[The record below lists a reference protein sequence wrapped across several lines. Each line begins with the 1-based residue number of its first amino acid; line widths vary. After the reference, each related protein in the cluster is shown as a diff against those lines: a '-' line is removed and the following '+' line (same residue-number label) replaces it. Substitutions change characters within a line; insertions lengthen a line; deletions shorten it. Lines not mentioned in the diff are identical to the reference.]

1 MRGDVARGPLRTPLA
16 RANDATPDAIASA
29 RHTVPTKP
37 VEVSRPGATRA
48 RLAPEALRVNV
59 LVLNCGSSS
68 AKFAVI
74 DAVTGRELVSGIAQR
89 LGSPQASL
97 DFKVESHKE
106 SRLLHGAGHEAA
118 LRAVVALLEEVGV
131 AEAIAGIGHRVVHG
145 GAKFSGSM
153 PITPA
158 VVAKIE
164 ECIPLGPLHNPAN
177 LLGIKISQELFPGL
191 PQVAVFDTAF
201 HQTMPPR
208 AYLYAVPYD
217 WFAKHE
223 VRRYG
228 FHGTS
233 HRYVSQQAV
242 KQLGLDPEDHA
253 IVTAHLGNGCS
264 LAAVRNGESQD
275 TTMGLTPVDGVVMG
289 TRSGSID
296 PSIIAHM
303 KKELRCTADHVM
315 DELNRHSGLLG
326 ISGLSNDMRT
336 LQEAAAGGHERA
348 ALAIDKF
355 CYSVAKAAAGMIVSL
370 GRVDALVFTGGI
382 GENAV
387 DVRARIVELLGFAG
401 FAVDAHANAFHGKA
415 LRGRITR
422 TTSPMAAVVA
432 TNEELMIAMDT
443 AEIAATI
450 RAGSGERPPALE
462 RVAVA

>member
-1 MRGDVARGPLRTPLA
+1 M
-16 RANDATPDAIASA
+16 I
-29 RHTVPTKP
+29 
-37 VEVSRPGATRA
+37 
-48 RLAPEALRVNV
+48 V

-74 DAVTGRELVSGIAQR
+74 DAVTGRELVSGVAQR
-89 LGSPQASL
+89 VGSAQATL
-97 DFKVESHKE
+97 DFKVDGRKE
-106 SRLLHGAGHEAA
+106 SRLLHGAGHERA
-118 LRAVVALLEEVGV
+118 LRAVVELLDELGV
-131 AEAIAGIGHRVVHG
+131 AGEIAGVGHRVVHG

-177 LLGIKISQELFPGL
+177 LLGIRIAQELFPAL

-201 HQTMPPR
+201 HQTMPSR
-208 AYLYAVPYD
+208 AYLYAVPYE

-253 IVTAHLGNGCS
+253 VVTAHLGNGCS
-264 LAAVRNGESQD
+264 LAAVRNGASMD

-289 TRSGSID
+289 TRSGNID

-303 KKELRCTADHVM
+303 KKALHCTADHVM
-315 DELNRHSGLLG
+315 DELNRNSGLLG

-336 LQEAAAGGHERA
+336 LQEAAASGHERA

-355 CYSVAKAAAGMIVSL
+355 CYSVAKAAAGMFVSL

-401 FAVDAHANAFHGKA
+401 FALDAHANAFHGKA

-422 TTSPMAAVVA
+422 TTSPMAAVIA

-443 AEIAATI
+443 AEIAAAHGHADAEAPAAVR
-450 RAGSGERPPALE
+450 RAFA
-462 RVAVA
+462 

>member
-1 MRGDVARGPLRTPLA
+1 VR
-16 RANDATPDAIASA
+16 
-29 RHTVPTKP
+29 
-37 VEVSRPGATRA
+37 EWRA
-48 RLAPEALRVNV
+48 RPVREAKNVNV

-89 LGSPQASL
+89 LGSAQASL
-97 DFKVESHKE
+97 DYKADGHKE
-106 SRLLHGAGHEAA
+106 SRLLHGAGHEVA
-118 LRAVVALLEEVGV
+118 LRAVVALLEELDV
-131 AEAIAGIGHRVVHG
+131 ASAIAGIGHRVVHG

-158 VVAKIE
+158 VVEKIE

-177 LLGIKISQELFPGL
+177 LLGIRISQELFPKL

-208 AYLYAVPYD
+208 AYLYAVPYE
-217 WFAKHE
+217 WFTKHE

-264 LAAVRNGESQD
+264 LAAVRNGQSAD

-303 KKELRCTADHVM
+303 KKELSCSADHVM
-315 DELNRHSGLLG
+315 DELNKRSGLLG

-336 LQEAAAGGHERA
+336 LQEAAANGHERA

-355 CYSVAKAAAGMIVSL
+355 CYSVAKAAAGMIVSV

-401 FAVDAHANAFHGKA
+401 FSLDAHANAFHGKA

-422 TTSPMAAVVA
+422 STSPMAAVIA
-432 TNEELMIAMDT
+432 TNEELMIAIDT
-443 AEIAATI
+443 AEIVGGGRQSNVERLPGVD
-450 RAGSGERPPALE
+450 RA
-462 RVAVA
+462 AVA